1 MVIHDVKGIVT
12 GISIDNAKIDYLVK
26 DQLCK
31 YDMNSKELIDSAVVL
46 KKEGFSRDL
55 IGDDRQLYVRDFF
68 TLYVFDRLTYE
79 KRHIVELGTDLKN
92 DICGF
97 QLDEKFLYASIRN
110 GKIVKVDKKTFEIVN
125 RQSYESG
132 SIWSLGNYKHELI
145 GCTVDGQVLFIDK
158 ETMGINHIL
167 TISKKNI
174 GSLIVDGDFLYTAG
188 QDKAIHK
195 ISLKDR
201 KMLIKKRSAHKRMFD
216 CVGVYKNNLI
226 TICHPASE
234 IYLWNI
240 ETLELV
246 EKIEIPLKLAGRTL
260 IDNDKLFVTSRS
272 INGIYEI
279 DLKSIFE
286 NIK

>member
-1 MVIHDVKGIVT
+1 MVIHELNGIVT
-12 GISIDNAKIDYLVK
+12 GIAIDNAEIDYLVK
-26 DQLCK
+26 DRLCK
-31 YDMNSKELIDSAVVL
+31 YDVNSKELIDSAVVL

-55 IGDDRQLYVRDFF
+55 VGDDRQLYVRDFF

-79 KRHIVELGTDLKN
+79 KRHTVELGTDLKN
-92 DICGF
+92 DICEF
-97 QLDEKFLYASIRN
+97 QLDDNFLYASIRN
-110 GKIVKVDKKTFEIVN
+110 GKIVKVDKKTFEIVCE
-125 RQSYESG
+125 QSYESA

-145 GCTVDGQVLFIDK
+145 GSTVDGQVLFIDK
-158 ETMGINHIL
+158 ENMGINHTL
-167 TISKKNI
+167 NISKQNI
-174 GSLIVDGDFLYTAG
+174 GSLIVNGDFLFTAG

-201 KMLIKKRSAHKRMFD
+201 NVLIKKRSAHKRMFD

-234 IYLWNI
+234 ICFWNT

-246 EKIEIPLKLAGRTL
+246 EKIEISLQLAGRTL
-260 IDNDKLFVTSRS
+260 IDKDKLFVTSRS

-279 DLKSIFE
+279 DLKSHFE
-286 NIK
+286 SSN